1 MSNIIFLTGSFF
13 PEADA
18 NVTCSFQ
25 IMSQLKA
32 EGHDVSCI
40 CGTAGSGGEDYIN
53 GIPVYRVAHKIN
65 GDLDTSDKC
74 YRLKKLGRFIK
85 KMFLLP
91 CFPNVEPSYS
101 KAMYKKL
108 EEVACLKKPDC
119 VIGVFRPFATVK
131 AAMLWKKHHP
141 ETKVIGYYLDV
152 LKGAVKPDGMPL
164 NLYNNMCDDK
174 ETCIFRKLD
183 LVLMAENGRKFY
195 DNNTKFA
202 ELKNIKYVNFPTLIF
217 RKINSQYKYSDV
229 RTFVYAGYIDRQY
242 RNPLLLIEILK
253 QLQDRGNKIRLDFY
267 GSSNM
272 ENELIELSKLYC
284 DWFKYHGKVS
294 KEEADEAIAQADF
307 LVNIANDISGIVA
320 SKTFELFATGKPII
334 HFSNPKLDSSLPFFN
349 SYPEALIIN
358 KSSECS
364 KALVEVEKFIN
375 ERHEIVSQEYLEKEY
390 YSATPMAT
398 TKYIRE
404 EIFSDK

>member
-32 EGHDVSCI
+32 EGHNVSCI

-53 GIPVYRVAHKIN
+53 GIPVYKVAHKITGN
-65 GDLDTSDKC
+65 LDTSNKC
-74 YRLKKLGRFIK
+74 YRLKKLGQYIK
-85 KMFLLP
+85 KMSLLP
-91 CFPNVEPSYS
+91 RFPNVEPLYS
-101 KAMYKKL
+101 KTLYNKL
-108 EEVACLKKPDC
+108 EEISCLKKPDC

-164 NLYNNMCDDK
+164 NLYNIMCDYK
-174 ETCIFRKLD
+174 ETRIFKKLD

-195 DNNTKFA
+195 NNTKFT
-202 ELKNIKYVNFPTLIF
+202 ELHNIRYVNFPTLIF
-217 RKINSQYKYSDV
+217 RKINSQNKHPDV

-253 QLQDRGNKIRLDFY
+253 QLQNKGNKIRLDFY

-272 ENELIELSKLYC
+272 ESELKELSKLYC
-284 DWFKYHGKVS
+284 DWFIYHGKVS
-294 KEEADEAIAQADF
+294 KEEADEAISQADF
-307 LVNIANDISGIVA
+307 LVNIANDISGVVA

-349 SYPEALIIN
+349 SYPETLIID

-364 KALVEVEKFIN
+364 KALVEVEKFIK
-375 ERHEIVSQEYLEKEY
+375 ERHETVSQEYLEKEF

-398 TKYIRE
+398 TKYILE
-404 EIFSDK
+404 EIFCDK

>member
-1 MSNIIFLTGSFF
+1 MSNIIFLSGSFF

-53 GIPVYRVAHKIN
+53 GIPVYKVAHKITGN
-65 GDLDTSDKC
+65 LDTSNKC
-74 YRLKKLGRFIK
+74 YRLKKLGQYIK

-91 CFPNVEPSYS
+91 RFPNVEPLYS
-101 KAMYKKL
+101 KALYNKL
-108 EEVACLKKPDC
+108 EEISCLKKPDC

-164 NLYNNMCDDK
+164 NLYNIMCDYK
-174 ETCIFRKLD
+174 ETHIFKKLD

-195 DNNTKFA
+195 NNTKFT
-202 ELKNIKYVNFPTLIF
+202 ELNNIRYVNFPTLIF
-217 RKINSQYKYSDV
+217 RKINSQNKHSDV

-253 QLQDRGNKIRLDFY
+253 QLQDKGNKIRLDFY

-272 ENELIELSKLYC
+272 ESELKELSKLYC
-284 DWFKYHGKVS
+284 DWFIYHGKVS
-294 KEEADEAIAQADF
+294 KEEADEAISQADF
-307 LVNIANDISGIVA
+307 LVNIANDISGVVA

-349 SYPEALIIN
+349 SYPETLIID

-364 KALVEVEKFIN
+364 KALVEVEKFIK
-375 ERHEIVSQEYLEKEY
+375 ERHETVSQEYLEKEF

-398 TKYIRE
+398 TKYILE
-404 EIFSDK
+404 EIFCDK